1 MNTVS
6 TLEAT
11 NKLSELIAAAGAGEP
26 QIITSNGVE
35 TAVLLSYE
43 AYRRLMARQK
53 SLVEFLRESP
63 LQASDLDLARATAD
77 AGRATLRFDGEVE

>member
-1 MNTVS
+1 MNTIS
-6 TLEAT
+6 TVEAT

-63 LQASDLDLARATAD
+63 LQDSDIDLTRSNAD
-77 AGRATLRFDGEVE
+77 AGRATLSFDGEVE